1 MKTFLILCGFLASVA
16 GVCLV
21 TAEETSKPVDD
32 RPVANPQTSAAASRK
47 SAPPR
52 LASNAGHR
60 TLSDGGPVQELGA
73 RIAKAFNHG
82 DAAAFAASFTA
93 EGEYIDER
101 GGAFHGRR
109 AIEAEF
115 SELFAAHAGTKIQV
129 HFDAPRL
136 IAPDVA
142 AADGQTR
149 FTHAAGEDPV
159 VGRCSIVCAKEEGAW
174 LIASLREIDEAVQH
188 STHHEQVAQ
197 LEWLVGEWISEGSA
211 CQAHFSCRWDETG
224 NYLHRDF
231 SIQVAGDKTSS
242 GTQRIGYDP
251 LTERLKTWVFDASGG
266 FSDGHFHRDG
276 DRWIVQ
282 LSGVTFDGR
291 MASGVNVFTRIDDH
305 RMEWQALD
313 CVVDG
318 ERIADT
324 GKITIVRKPPA
335 PAARSH

>member
-1 MKTFLILCGFLASVA
+1 MRMRLVVCAFLTAVA

-21 TAEETSKPVDD
+21 TAQETS
-32 RPVANPQTSAAASRK
+32 RPADNRPAANPRNSGVAGK
-47 SAPPR
+47 SPTPR
-52 LASNAGHR
+52 IASNAGHR
-60 TLSDGGPVQELGA
+60 PLSDGGPIQDI
-73 RIAKAFNHG
+73 IASVVKAFNHG
-82 DAAAFAASFTA
+82 DAAAFADAFTA
-93 EGEYIDER
+93 DGEYIDEH
-101 GGAFHGRR
+101 GVAFHGRR

-115 SELFAAHAGTKIQV
+115 TSLFASHAGAKIHV
-129 HFDAPRL
+129 HLDAPRL
-136 IAPDVA
+136 IAPGVA
-142 AADGQTR
+142 AADGQSRLVHT
-149 FTHAAGEDPV
+149 AGEEPV
-159 VGRCSIVCAKEEGAW
+159 VGRCSIVCAKEEAEW
-174 LIASLREIDEAVQH
+174 LIASLREVDEPVQH
-188 STHHEQVAQ
+188 ATHHEQVGQ

-211 CQAHFSCRWDETG
+211 SHVHFSCRWDETG

-231 SIQVAGDKTSS
+231 SVQVAGEKASS

-251 LTERLKTWVFDASGG
+251 LCERLKTWIFDASGG

-291 MASGVNVFTRIDDH
+291 MASGINIFTRIDDH

-318 ERIADT
+318 ERVPDT

-335 PAARSH
+335 PATRAR